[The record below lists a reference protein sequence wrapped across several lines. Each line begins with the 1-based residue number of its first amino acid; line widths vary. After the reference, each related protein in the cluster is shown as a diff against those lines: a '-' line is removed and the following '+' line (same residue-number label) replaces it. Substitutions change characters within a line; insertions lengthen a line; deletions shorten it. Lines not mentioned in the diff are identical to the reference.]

1 MTTNPPAPP
10 LLRGGIGVRQENKHR
25 GWWPDAETLP
35 SGQQCPEDKKAKRSV
50 AKGAQVQ
57 QSFENSRASS
67 GSGAGLHLHTA
78 TMKTVDDRGGGPAG
92 ALEQNPSGA
101 LSPLP
106 MLPPVLAALAQRG
119 GITRGDPILGSTQQT
134 AQAVPPYTP
143 PMHLQLQQR
152 RYDPL
157 AHCRPAVLP
166 PVAVLPPMAAPP
178 PQRYHP
184 FQDPNAEEE
193 GEAAP
198 LMPLLAALEITAQ
211 QPLLFD
217 PVAHAP
223 QQQPRILNPVA
234 HAPQQQPRILCAK
247 QLAISSVQS
256 HAHHM
261 GSMAEQRVT
270 ADSTS
275 SGAAGAVLSRAS
287 ELAGPPSGPE
297 DPDPAS
303 EQEETIPDLELEQR
317 AGALL
322 EMLGH
327 DTVSACSELIFIYT
341 SSRNAVA

>member
-1 MTTNPPAPP
+1 MTTNPPAP
-10 LLRGGIGVRQENKHR
+10 LRSGGIGVRQENKHR

-143 PMHLQLQQR
+143 PMHQQLQQR

-157 AHCRPAVLP
+157 AHCRPATVLP
-166 PVAVLPPMAAPP
+166 PVAVLPPLAAPP

-184 FQDPNAEEE
+184 FQDPNVE
-193 GEAAP
+193 GEGKEEP
-198 LMPLLAALEITAQ
+198 LAPLLAALEITAQ

-217 PVAHAP
+217 PVPLA
-223 QQQPRILNPVA
+223 QLQQPRILNPVA

-247 QLAISSVQS
+247 QLALSSVQS

-261 GSMAEQRVT
+261 GSTAEQHVT

-275 SGAAGAVLSRAS
+275 SAEAAAVLSRAL
-287 ELAGPPSGPE
+287 EVAPPPSGPE

-303 EQEETIPDLELEQR
+303 EPDETIPDLELEQR

-327 DTVSACSELIFIYT
+327 ETVSACYEFACL
-341 SSRNAVA
+341 V